1 MIELL
6 AFIAPRLP
14 ELVIIAIVF
23 LVVVA
28 TPVAFMICFL
38 VIYLVQNSKERRQ
51 FRTEVERLTE
61 EVNRLKQERR

>member
-1 MIELL
+1 MIGLL
-6 AFIAPRLP
+6 AAAPLP
-14 ELVIIAIVF
+14 GLIIIAIVF

-28 TPVAFMICFL
+28 IPVTFMICFM
-38 VIYLVQNSKERRQ
+38 VIYLVKNNKERRQ

>member
-6 AFIAPRLP
+6 AFIAPGLL

-28 TPVAFMICFL
+28 IPVAFIIFL
-38 VIYLVQNSKERRQ
+38 VIYLVQNNKERRQ

-61 EVNRLKQERR
+61 EVNRLKQERQ

>member
-6 AFIAPRLP
+6 AFIGGP
-14 ELVIIAIVF
+14 ELVIIAV
-23 LVVVA
+23 VVVA
-28 TPVAFMICFL
+28 IPVAFL
-38 VIYLVQNSKERRQ
+38 VIYLVKNNKERRQ

>member
-6 AFIAPRLP
+6 ASIAPGLP

-28 TPVAFMICFL
+28 IPVAFIIFL
-38 VIYLVQNSKERRQ
+38 VIYLVQNNKERRQ
-51 FRTEVERLTE
+51 LRTEVERLTE
-61 EVNRLKQERR
+61 EVNRLKQERQ